1 MYKNNILKPVTDRKR
16 GNTRIR
22 RSNVT
27 MQYLV
32 SYRTAR
38 CISVVYECQD
48 TKLDIGDDRDKE
60 GDLLNSQET
69 YQLP

>member
-1 MYKNNILKPVTDRKR
+1 
-16 GNTRIR
+16 
-22 RSNVT
+22 

-32 SYRTAR
+32 GHWTAR
-38 CISVVYECQD
+38 CISVVHECQD
-48 TKLDIGDDRDKE
+48 TKLDIADDREKE